1 MWERDIY
8 IHTQMGRNWRI
19 DIYIYIYIYIYIM
32 FLKTQVLNGFRSS
45 KWLSPARSACSGAA
59 TLILHAR
66 SQISPNCGNFSSDF
80 VGRVYKKMWNQSMT
94 FSGYVGVYKYIDM
107 WNKPWFPVRNM
118 IYIHGGS
125 STSLCLR
132 IGDPRSPVL
141 VVWLRFFHPYRGSSV
156 YPPQNKYGSNFFFEE
171 IWIEEVMSNP

>member
-1 MWERDIY
+1 
-8 IHTQMGRNWRI
+8 
-19 DIYIYIYIYIYIM
+19 M

-45 KWLSPARSACSGAA
+45 TWLSPARSACSGAA

-66 SQISPNCGNFSSDF
+66 SQISSNCGNFSSDF
-80 VGRVYKKMWNQSMT
+80 VGRVYEKMWNQSMT
-94 FSGYVGVYKYIDM
+94 FYGYVGVYKYIDM

-125 STSLCLR
+125 STSLRLR

-141 VVWLRFFHPYRGSSV
+141 VVWLRFFHLPLPRIISVSSSK
-156 YPPQNKYGSNFFFEE
+156 QIWIRKKLRKYGLRKWCPTHKQSGLDSDF
-171 IWIEEVMSNP
+171 WASNP